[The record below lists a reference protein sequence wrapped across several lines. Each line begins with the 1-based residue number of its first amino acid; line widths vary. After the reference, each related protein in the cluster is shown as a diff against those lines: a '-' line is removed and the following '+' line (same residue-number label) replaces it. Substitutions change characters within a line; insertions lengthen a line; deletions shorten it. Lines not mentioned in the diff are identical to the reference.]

1 MKLEYFRHHTPQ
13 PIDIDNNYGVL
24 IPFIKIENKWHLL
37 FEMRSSKLRRQ
48 PGEICFPGGRLEKDE
63 TAEQAA
69 IRETCEELGIKE
81 QQINLIGPMDFL
93 VTTFGDYLRPYVA
106 ILEVD
111 DIANI
116 SFNRQEVASVF
127 VVPISYLVEN
137 EPDYHYV
144 QNQISA
150 NDDFPYH
157 RIGREKRYNWR
168 GRDYSVLFYQYQD
181 KVIWGMTAKI
191 VERLCYYLKSETIK

>member
-1 MKLEYFRHHTPQ
+1 MNFNIFAHHTPQ
-13 PIDIDNNYGVL
+13 PIDIDNSYGVL
-24 IPFIKIENKWHLL
+24 IPFVKIDQQWHVL
-37 FEMRSSKLRRQ
+37 FEMRSSELRRQ
-48 PGEICFPGGRLEKDE
+48 PGEICFPGGRLEINE

-69 IRETCEELGIKE
+69 IRETCEELGISENDIK
-81 QQINLIGPMDFL
+81 LIGPMDYL
-93 VTTFGDYLRPYVA
+93 VTAFGDYLRPYVA
-106 ILEVD
+106 VLEVS

-116 SFNRQEVASVF
+116 PFNRQEVGSVF
-127 VVPISYLVEN
+127 TVPINHFIEN
-137 EPDYHYV
+137 APDYHYV
-144 QNQISA
+144 KNHISA

-191 VERLCYYLKSETIK
+191 VERLCYYLKVES